1 MCRMQS
7 SSSARLPLWFK
18 SFLTWI
24 ITKVSVTDLP
34 VPALSLNILFDTQ
47 DQSVEHK
54 QLRSGHFSAQKS
66 SRLSP
71 QAQRKGQS
79 SCSGL
84 ESCLFSHLEL
94 WPQLLPPTPSS
105 PMPATPASL
114 CLNSPVTLLPN
125 LPLLF
130 PLPRTLFPRVSAW
143 LTLWVPLGVC
153 SKVTWLVTGHLALG
167 YCLSSCDI
175 LLGVDTPT
183 LGLCLP
189 GFLVWGLQ
197 LPGFSRWEAGEECE
211 NVERAE
217 LSPPLSASGSVL
229 VADINVSLLWP
240 QAGLGE
246 NYLWLWWY
254 L

>member
-7 SSSARLPLWFK
+7 FSSARLPLWFK

-24 ITKVSVTDLP
+24 ITRVSVTDLP
-34 VPALSLNILFDTQ
+34 IPALSLSILFDTQ

-54 QLRSGHFSAQKS
+54 QLRSGHFSAQKP

-114 CLNSPVTLLPN
+114 CCLNSPVTLLPN

-130 PLPRTLFPRVSAW
+130 PLPRTPLPR
-143 LTLWVPLGVC
+143 GVC
-153 SKVTWLVTGHLALG
+153 LTHSE
-167 YCLSSCDI
+167 
-175 LLGVDTPT
+175 
-183 LGLCLP
+183 
-189 GFLVWGLQ
+189 FL
-197 LPGFSRWEAGEECE
+197 
-211 NVERAE
+211 
-217 LSPPLSASGSVL
+217 
-229 VADINVSLLWP
+229 
-240 QAGLGE
+240 
-246 NYLWLWWY
+246 
-254 L
+254 